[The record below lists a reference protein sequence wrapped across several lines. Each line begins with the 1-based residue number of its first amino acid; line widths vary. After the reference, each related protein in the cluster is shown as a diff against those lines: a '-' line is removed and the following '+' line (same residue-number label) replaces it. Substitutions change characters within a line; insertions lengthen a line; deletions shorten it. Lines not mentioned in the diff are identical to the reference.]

1 MAATRRS
8 VLKRGLAFVG
18 GLVGLG
24 AAGEASARPIRPGA
38 GTLVLYA
45 RNMDSF
51 SGSRR
56 SSRPAARGERLTGH
70 GELLDRPDGR
80 PVGEVYST
88 TISLRGPGASS
99 PDAER
104 LEWHTFR
111 LRGGTI
117 IGSGTAGRVE
127 GQFAILG
134 GTGRYAGARG
144 TYVARRGEQ
153 GGDGTAEFVMY
164 LIL

>member
-24 AAGEASARPIRPGA
+24 AAGEASARPARPGV

-45 RNMDSF
+45 RNMDSY

-56 SSRPAARGERLTGH
+56 SSKPAARGERLTGR
-70 GELLDRPDGR
+70 GELLDRPDGKT
-80 PVGEVYST
+80 VGEVYAT
-88 TISLRGPGASS
+88 TIALHAPGASS
-99 PDAER
+99 ADADR

-111 LRGGTI
+111 LSGGTI
-117 IGSGTAGRVE
+117 IGSGAAGGVE

-144 TYVARRGEQ
+144 TYVTRRDVR
-153 GGDGTAEFVMY
+153 GDGTAEFVMD